1 MPLSVPSLMSSGT
14 GPLAGE
20 DLAALTHSRQL
31 VDLIRAE
38 AAARGG
44 SLSFD
49 RFMDLALYAPGLGY
63 YVAGARKFGPG
74 GDFVTAPGLS
84 PLFGRCLA
92 RQCQEVLA
100 ALGGGEVLELGAG
113 GGELAADL
121 LDGLRGADCL
131 PTRYLILEPGAELRE
146 RQRDLLAARHPDL
159 IGRVHWLTGL
169 PEGFNG
175 VLVANEVM
183 DAMPVSRFQI
193 DAAGKPAEIRVRPP
207 ATAADPGWAEVL
219 APPEDPALAVAVAG
233 LQARGL
239 AQMPGYVS
247 EINLRLGPWLGA
259 LAGALR
265 QGLLLL
271 IDYGYE
277 EVDYYRA
284 ERGMGTLVC
293 HYRHQAHGNPYVH
306 LGLQDITAH
315 VDFTAV
321 ARAGLAAGLELAGYT
336 TQAHFLLALGLDELL
351 AERLNGPGGEGDA
364 GLKLLLGAK
373 RLVMPDAMGERFR
386 VLGLAKGM
394 APAGGESWR
403 GFGLRDLR
411 GRL

>member
-1 MPLSVPSLMSSGT
+1 MPLSVASLMSSGT
-14 GPLAGE
+14 GPLAGD
-20 DLAALTHSRQL
+20 DLAALTYSRQL
-31 VDLIRAE
+31 VDQIRAE
-38 AAARGG
+38 AEARGG
-44 SLSFD
+44 SLPFD
-49 RFMDLALYAPGLGY
+49 RFMELALYAPGLGY

-84 PLFGRCLA
+84 PLYGLCLA
-92 RQCQEVLA
+92 RQCQEVLT
-100 ALGGGEVLELGAG
+100 ALGGGDVLEIGAG

-159 IGRVHWLTGL
+159 RGRVHWLTALPKGL
-169 PEGFNG
+169 NG

-193 DAAGKPAEIRVRPP
+193 DAEGMPAEIRVRPP
-207 ATAADPGWAEVL
+207 ATADPGWTEVL
-219 APPEDPALAVAVAG
+219 APPEDPALLEAVAG
-233 LQARGL
+233 LHARGL
-239 AQMPGYVS
+239 ARMPGYGS

-259 LAGALR
+259 LAGSLR
-265 QGLLLL
+265 QGLMLL

-277 EVDYYRA
+277 EAEYYRA
-284 ERGMGTLVC
+284 ERDMGTLVC

-315 VDFTAV
+315 VDFTAA
-321 ARAGLAAGLELAGYT
+321 ARAGQAAGLEIAGYT

-351 AERLNGPGGEGDA
+351 AERLKGPGGEGDA
-364 GLKLLLGAK
+364 GRELLLGAK
-373 RLVMPDAMGERFR
+373 QLVMPDAMGERFR
-386 VLGLAKGM
+386 VLGLAKGLI
-394 APAGGESWR
+394 PPGGESWR
-403 GFGLRDLR
+403 GFRLRDLR
-411 GRL
+411 SRL